1 MKYSRAKKLK
11 RGDEVIFKK
20 NNTVVRV
27 SEIDVDEV
35 HKQVYIFCEDDNCA
49 YHQELVKKKR
59 KRNMKYLIRIRRNR
73 MSFNIGNT
81 NSKFVVVSNVTMKFS
96 VSEKILF
103 ADLRTSR
110 KTGRFK
116 TDEHGEAILDGNG
129 QPVPEREYSHWEGH
143 FVGEALEAAKA
154 LKDKAAIN
162 ILEGWIEKD
171 EFVGRDG
178 KKRSKIYIVISAFE
192 MCDEVKDD
200 EEDSDELPY

>member
-1 MKYSRAKKLK
+1 
-11 RGDEVIFKK
+11 
-20 NNTVVRV
+20 
-27 SEIDVDEV
+27 
-35 HKQVYIFCEDDNCA
+35 
-49 YHQELVKKKR
+49 
-59 KRNMKYLIRIRRNR
+59 

-81 NSKFVVVSNVTMKFS
+81 NSKFVVVRNVTMKFS

-110 KTGRFK
+110 KTERFK
-116 TDEHGEAILDGNG
+116 TDEHGEAVLDENG
-129 QPVPEREYSHWEGH
+129 QPVPERKYSHWEGH

-178 KKRSKIYIVISAFE
+178 KKHSKIYVVISAFE
-192 MCDEVKDD
+192 QCDEGADD
-200 EEDSDELPY
+200 EEDGDELPY